1 MPTFVS
7 SGDSSIE
14 RPFLTAT
21 QRELLCAVLDRI
33 VPPHGNLP
41 GAGALGL
48 SVFLENVSG
57 RTPDRRRLLNDGL
70 SRIEFAASRRT
81 GGRFDQLD
89 ADGQDAVLREVE
101 GQDPVFFDLLVRQC
115 YNGYYTNPSVQEMVG
130 HHRPD
135 PSEYAYQPLNE
146 TLLEP
151 QRQRS
156 PFWTQV

>member
-1 MPTFVS
+1 MATYVP
-7 SGDSSIE
+7 SGDISIE

-33 VPPHGNLP
+33 VPPQGNLP

-48 SVFLENVSG
+48 SVFLENVAG

-70 SRIEFAASRRT
+70 AQIELAASRKPS
-81 GGRFDQLD
+81 GRFEQLD
-89 ADGQDAVLREVE
+89 ADEQDAILREVAE
-101 GQDPVFFDLLVRQC
+101 QDPVFFDLLVRQC
-115 YNGYYTNPSVQEMVG
+115 YNGYYTNPDVQEMVG

-146 TLLEP
+146 DLLEP
-151 QRQRS
+151 QRQRP

>member
-1 MPTFVS
+1 MATYVS
-7 SGDSSIE
+7 SGGSSID
-14 RPFLTAT
+14 RPFLTST
-21 QRELLCAVLDRI
+21 QRELLGAVLDRI
-33 VPPHGNLP
+33 VPPQGNRP

-48 SVFLENVSG
+48 SVFLENVAG

-70 SRIEFAASRRT
+70 ARIALAASAKT
-81 GGRFDQLD
+81 TEGFEQLD
-89 ADGQDAVLREVE
+89 GDVQDAILREVE
-101 GQDPVFFDLLVRQC
+101 EQDPVFFDLLVRQC
-115 YNGYYTNPSVQEMVG
+115 YNGYYTNPGVQEMVG

-151 QRQRS
+151 QRQRP

>member
-1 MPTFVS
+1 MATYVP
-7 SGDSSIE
+7 SGNSSID

-21 QRELLCAVLDRI
+21 QRELLHAVLDRI
-33 VPPHGNLP
+33 VPPQGNLP

-48 SVFLENVSG
+48 SVFLENVVG

-70 SRIEFAASRRT
+70 AQIELAASRRP
-81 GGRFDQLD
+81 GGRFEQLD
-89 ADGQDAVLREVE
+89 GDERDAVLREVE
-101 GQDPVFFDLLVRQC
+101 ERDPVFFDLLVRQC
-115 YNGYYTNPSVQEMVG
+115 YNGYYTNPGVQEMVG

-151 QRQRS
+151 QRERP

>member
-1 MPTFVS
+1 MATYVP
-7 SGDSSIE
+7 SGNSSIE

-21 QRELLCAVLDRI
+21 QRELLGAVLDRV
-33 VPPHGNLP
+33 VPPQGNLP

-48 SVFLENVSG
+48 SVFLENVAG

-70 SRIEFAASRRT
+70 SRIALAASRKT
-81 GGRFDQLD
+81 SGRFEQLD
-89 ADGQDAVLREVE
+89 GDVQDAILREVE
-101 GQDPVFFDLLVRQC
+101 EQDPVFFDLLVRQC
-115 YNGYYTNPSVQEMVG
+115 YNGYYTNPGVLEMVG

-135 PSEYAYQPLNE
+135 SSEYAYQPLNE

-151 QRQRS
+151 QRQRP